1 MKRLVIKIGNKKGSS
16 EILKK
21 KAKQN
26 KRIENIR
33 RIALS
38 PNVIFKAFCT
48 EPKFEATF
56 ENTFSDAKLMKVLIR
71 AASASRYKYLPKS
84 SSADRYASSTKV
96 AYPTKEAKK
105 L

>member
-1 MKRLVIKIGNKKGSS
+1 MKRLVIKNGNKKGSS

-26 KRIENIR
+26 IKIKDIR

-38 PNVIFKAFCT
+38 PNVIFKAFCI
-48 EPKFEATF
+48 EPRFEATF
-56 ENTFSDAKLMKVLIR
+56 ENTFSDAKLIKVLIK

-84 SSADRYASSTKV
+84 SSAARYASSTKV
-96 AYPTKEAKK
+96 EYPTKEAKK